1 MATATITRIGRELA
15 VPRESER
22 FDMPAMARKLWR
34 PMLAMGLM
42 TVAAG
47 VVVGIV
53 QANLELPLHVSQVAA
68 WNPGVL
74 FLGIGFLL
82 SAVTFLLATILGELR
97 DGGTGVQQ
105 ALGEQALIL
114 KRPLSGKLF
123 PPAMMIGLMT
133 LIATLAIGFVEA
145 AKLDDDPAGAAD
157 IGAWIGPLRFAGVA
171 LLFTGVALALATIV
185 RSLRFQTA
193 RIAQLAHEHSSR

>member
-1 MATATITRIGRELA
+1 MTTTTITHIGRELA
-15 VPRESER
+15 IPRDNER

-47 VVVGIV
+47 VIAGIV
-53 QANLELPLHVSQVAA
+53 QANLDLPLHVSQVAA
-68 WNPGVL
+68 WNAGVL

-82 SAVTFLLATILGELR
+82 AAVTFLLATILGELR
-97 DGGTGVQQ
+97 DGGTSVQQ
-105 ALGEQALIL
+105 ALGEKALIL
-114 KRPLSGKLF
+114 KRPLTGMLF
-123 PPAMMIGLMT
+123 PPVMMMGLMT
-133 LIATLAIGFVEA
+133 LIATLVIGFVQA
-145 AKLDDDPAGAAD
+145 AKLDNDPTGAAD

-185 RSLRFQTA
+185 RSLRFQAA
-193 RIAQLAHEHSSR
+193 RIDQLAHEHRGG

>member
-1 MATATITRIGRELA
+1 MATATISRTGRELA
-15 VPRESER
+15 IPRESEG
-22 FDMPAMARKLWR
+22 FDIPAMARKLWR

-47 VVVGIV
+47 VITGIV
-53 QANLELPLHVSQVAA
+53 QANLALPLHVSQVAA

-74 FLGIGFLL
+74 FLGIGLLL

-97 DGGTGVQQ
+97 DGGTSVQQ

-114 KRPLSGKLF
+114 KRPLTGKLF
-123 PPAMMIGLMT
+123 PAAMMMGLMT
-133 LIATLAIGFVEA
+133 LIAALAIGFIQA
-145 AKLDDDPAGAAD
+145 AKLDDNPGAAAD
-157 IGAWIGPLRFAGVA
+157 MGAWIGPLRFAGVA

-185 RSLRFQTA
+185 HSLRFQAA
-193 RIAQLAHEHSSR
+193 RIEQIADQRAAA